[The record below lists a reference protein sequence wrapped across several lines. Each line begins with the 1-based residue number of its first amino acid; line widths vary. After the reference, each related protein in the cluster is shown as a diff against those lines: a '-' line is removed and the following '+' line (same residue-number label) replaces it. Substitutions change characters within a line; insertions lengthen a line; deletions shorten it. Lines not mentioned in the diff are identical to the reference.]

1 MTDTLRAF
9 EKYIDALAVQKRLI
23 TDVTDAINNLAGEQ
37 AKIRR
42 EAEKTRRVQESAN
55 QANAEALELQKD
67 IVAENLR
74 FSDTLMDVRREIME
88 VTHVT
93 KGMNKTFFQAASGSK
108 VWTAASRLLS
118 GTGLWSIQNAVRG
131 VIDVFAIYQTGQEK
145 KIEISQKATK
155 AMENYAEVE
164 SRYREEITKLAPALR
179 EAEAGNY
186 DKLKAESASFRLM
199 LDKNIEEE
207 VALGLLKREINATD
221 ELLERQEKLIKGGRI
236 RQMLQ
241 RQIAKIE
248 LMGLNN
254 LDKLRN
260 KIFGKREIIAK
271 PAEYFTADDQ
281 EVKDGTKAVG
291 DLKKQEVKG
300 QLSGRQEFVAGYAGM
315 GTSAEMISEFTK
327 NNEGVM
333 NSFKD
338 TFGFLKSGKF
348 WKGLSMFTPIGPT
361 FSFFKN
367 AGKIWDKVGEG
378 FRKILPN
385 MLFVFTKLKLA
396 MTYFIMAL
404 LGIFVVVAFVKTM
417 ITYFD
422 GYDEA
427 LKTIGAEGL
436 RIGVRMSK
444 LFAALL
450 AWAGQLWKVIYSAFT
465 GDMTGIIEGLS
476 GFLVESAH
484 VLLQIALASIAI
496 GVALITG
503 LMSSLIVYIK
513 QEGFAKL
520 GILLLQ
526 VLTAWWTY
534 ALIRWSVVA
543 TLSYVAGLLGAIPIG
558 IALLVAGITFL
569 VIAYWDKATSW
580 LGGAMGKL
588 GDRIVGAFRGK
599 EGNYI
604 PFFSEGGTMPQQ
616 GLAVVGEKG
625 PELVNL
631 PGGSRVYSNTESKSI
646 MSSKGGNTINVHVNG
661 RLGASDQEI
670 RDIARKVGRLVS
682 QEINRTTAS
691 STRGM

>member
-37 AKIRR
+37 AKIRI

-118 GTGLWSIQNAVRG
+118 GTGLWSVQNAVRG

-241 RQIAKIE
+241 RQISKIE
-248 LMGLNN
+248 LMGLNK
-254 LDKLRN
+254 LDKFRD

-348 WKGLSMFTPIGPT
+348 WKGLSMFTPIGPAKLLKDNWANIV
-361 FSFFKN
+361 S
-367 AGKIWDKVGEG
+367 KVGEG
-378 FRKILPN
+378 FRKMLPN

-396 MTYFIMAL
+396 MTYFVMAL

-465 GDMTGIIEGLS
+465 GDMAGLIEGLS

-484 VLLQIALASIAI
+484 VLLQIALASVAI

-526 VLTAWWTY
+526 VLGAWWTY